1 MKKTKKT
8 INVMEP
14 DLSVREKYMLLKT
27 FKKGEIST
35 YGEATNILNKKLKKL
50 CGFRYCFS
58 TTSGSTGLLLAF
70 KAIGLTNNDLVITPS
85 YTFVATISSI
95 RAAGGHPWLFDIQ
108 KSNLTL
114 DLDQVERVLKN
125 KTFKK
130 KNHYYHKITKKKVF
144 AIAPVY
150 TNGFIC
156 DYKRIYNLA
165 KKYNLRII
173 SDFAGSFLTLTKNNI
188 VSKFS
193 DVCIVSFNGNK
204 SITGGGGG
212 CTLTNKKYIFDKIS
226 SLATNATLKKKYHYK
241 SLGYNFKITNLH
253 SSIILGQLDRINNI
267 KKRIIEINECYN
279 DYLIQK
285 NLKCLKF
292 NNSKEILWM
301 NLLYFNNSKYMKK
314 IIQKLSRKNIFAHNF
329 WIPIHKQNINEK
341 FLKENLSI
349 TDYIFDK
356 ILVIPSSLFLK
367 KKKIIDICKIINN

>member
-1 MKKTKKT
+1 MKKTKKI

-14 DLSVREKYMLLKT
+14 DLSVKEKSMLLKT
-27 FKKGEIST
+27 FKRGEIST
-35 YGEATNILNKKLKKL
+35 FGEATNILNKKLKKL

-58 TTSGSTGLLLAF
+58 TTSGSTGLFLAF
-70 KAIGLTNNDLVITPS
+70 KAIGLTNNDLVIAPS
-85 YTFVATISSI
+85 YTFIATISSI
-95 RAAGGHPWLFDIQ
+95 RSAGGHPWLFDIQ

-114 DLDQVERVLKN
+114 DLDQVERTLKN

-130 KNHYYHKITKKKVF
+130 KNHYYHKVTKKRIL

-156 DYKRIYNLA
+156 DFKRIYNLA
-165 KKYNLRII
+165 KKYNLRVI

-193 DVCIVSFNGNK
+193 DVCVVSFNGNK
-204 SITGGGGG
+204 SVTGGGGG
-212 CTLTNKKYIFDKIS
+212 CTLTNKKHIFDKIC
-226 SLATNATLKKKYHYK
+226 SLATNASLKKKYHHK

-253 SSIILGQLDRINNI
+253 SSIILGQLDRINDI
-267 KKRIIEINECYN
+267 TERIFEINKCYN
-279 DYLIQK
+279 NYLDQK
-285 NLKCLKF
+285 NLKYLSS

-301 NLLYFNNSKYMKK
+301 NLLYFNETKNMKK
-314 IIQKLSRKNIFAHNF
+314 IIKKLSSKNISAHNF
-329 WIPIHKQNINEK
+329 WKPIHKQNIDEK

-367 KKKIIDICKIINN
+367 KKNIVDICKIINN